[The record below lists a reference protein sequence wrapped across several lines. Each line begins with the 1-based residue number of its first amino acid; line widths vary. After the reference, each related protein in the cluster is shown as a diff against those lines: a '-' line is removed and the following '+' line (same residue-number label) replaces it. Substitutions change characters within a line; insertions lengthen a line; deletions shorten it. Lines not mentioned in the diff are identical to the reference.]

1 MKHVILLMF
10 ILFVAAATNLSLGA
24 SSNGEEIFPG
34 QRDLSILLRAVGGFE
49 GKIFLQDKPR
59 PGIGH
64 EERMLDT
71 LTQSIQNKHILTYE
85 GVEGTV
91 HEIEKRRDGW
101 ISGYYAEEVKKHN
114 VRVIHVPTLWHH
126 GARLPDREGVLQI
139 LKDQDILAVYAAG
152 NFGTV
157 PLDLY
162 YPENPYWGN
171 APPWDRNA
179 GKLVEYQEV
188 ESFFKGGHAV
198 MATFAIRKPETLRD
212 FTHWALGERNEKD
225 VQEMYQIAEGEYIR
239 HPLTAR
245 FGDLKEYGF
254 SVFLEKKGF
263 SWDRDKGEGKYVP
276 GTSRAS
282 AHVAA
287 FAFYLYQLWDTTAEV
302 LEVMQ
307 KTAIDIGE
315 PGVDE
320 EFGWGLINADHPII
334 WDKAAKKLE
343 KSLELCLLEDVA
355 LEQGM
360 MTAEKE
366 GFDLF
371 HSVESDKREIGFI
384 FGRNKAKVAFATGS
398 TARPFGIS
406 SRFLQQ
412 QSTTTQIG
420 IRHSVSD
427 NISVTGIY
435 GHSSHE
441 NFGVNKGSIGLGY
454 QKYFSDNSGNLS
466 LYVGH
471 RFVWGSV
478 GIPGYRAFD
487 IAQTPFALQ
496 MVEMRASFACFFN

>member
-1 MKHVILLMF
+1 MKHVMLLMF

-24 SSNGEEIFPG
+24 NQQREEIFPG
-34 QRDLSILLRAVGGFE
+34 QTPLSVLLNANGGFK
-49 GKIFLQDKPR
+49 GKIFLHDDQNSNHGKS
-59 PGIGH
+59 
-64 EERMLDT
+64 MLST
-71 LTQSIQNKHILTYE
+71 LTRSVPRESVMTHEDVYFVRQAPLLNGKPDPGFLPGFYTEE
-85 GVEGTV
+85 GER
-91 HEIEKRRDGW
+91 IKDDA
-101 ISGYYAEEVKKHN
+101 S
-114 VRVIHVPTLWHH
+114 VRVIHMPVAAHGVPGSLSEVGILQTLRNH
-126 GARLPDREGVLQI
+126 
-139 LKDQDILAVYAAG
+139 DILIVYGAG
-152 NFGTV
+152 NFVSSPHLDIYQPDNPFWGGEYDIGGGTKFR
-157 PLDLY
+157 LAEY
-162 YPENPYWGN
+162 H
-171 APPWDRNA
+171 
-179 GKLVEYQEV
+179 KVEQHFQ
-188 ESFFKGGHAV
+188 SGHAI
-198 MATFAIRKPETLRD
+198 MATHAVKKPKTFDKFARFAYGSK
-212 FTHWALGERNEKD
+212 RNEKD
-225 VQEMYQIAEGEYIR
+225 LESMYQDSGEYVR
-239 HPLTAR
+239 HPLNVR
-245 FGDLKEYGF
+245 FGALKEYGF
-254 SVFLEKKGF
+254 TVLFGDWNS
-263 SWDRDKGEGKYVP
+263 
-276 GTSRAS
+276 GTSAAS

-334 WDKAAKKLE
+334 WDRAVKRLE
-343 KSLELCLLEDVA
+343 DSLELCLLEDVA
-355 LEQGM
+355 LEQAM

-371 HSVESDKREIGFI
+371 HSVKSDKREIGFI

-420 IRHSVSD
+420 IRHSVTD

-435 GHSSHE
+435 GHSRHE
-441 NFGVNKGSIGLGY
+441 NFGVNKGSMGLGY

>member
-1 MKHVILLMF
+1 MKHVMLLMF

-24 SSNGEEIFPG
+24 NQQREEIFPG
-34 QRDLSILLRAVGGFE
+34 QTPLSTLLSANGGFK
-49 GKIFLQDKPR
+49 GKIFLYDDMDSEHGKIMLEMLTRSVPRESVMKHDVYFVPQGPLQNGKPV
-59 PGIGH
+59 PGFSPGFY
-64 EERMLDT
+64 T
-71 LTQSIQNKHILTYE
+71 KE
-85 GVEGTV
+85 G
-91 HEIEKRRDGW
+91 KRIKDGA
-101 ISGYYAEEVKKHN
+101 S
-114 VRVIHVPTLWHH
+114 VRVIHIPWAGYNIPLF
-126 GARLPDREGVLQI
+126 PNEEGVLQMLKNYNI
-139 LKDQDILAVYAAG
+139 LIVHAAG
-152 NFGTV
+152 NFGSI
-157 PLDLY
+157 PHLDIY
-162 YPENPYWGN
+162 QPDNPFWGS
-171 APPWDRNA
+171 
-179 GKLVEYQEV
+179 EYDHRSGIRIRLAEYRKVKQY
-188 ESFFKGGHAV
+188 FQDGHAI
-198 MATFAIRKPETLRD
+198 MATHAVKKPKTFDKFAS
-212 FTHWALGERNEKD
+212 FAYGSERSEKD
-225 VQEMYQIAEGEYIR
+225 LESMYQNSGEYIR
-239 HPLTAR
+239 HPLNAR
-245 FGDLKEYGF
+245 FGALKEYGF
-254 SVFLEKKGF
+254 TVLFAFGDWTS
-263 SWDRDKGEGKYVP
+263 
-276 GTSRAS
+276 GTSNAS

-287 FAFYLYQLWDTTAEV
+287 FAFYLCQLWDTTAEV

-320 EFGWGLINADHPII
+320 EFGWGLINANHPII
-334 WDKAAKKLE
+334 WDRAMKRLE
-343 KSLELCLLEDVA
+343 ESLELCLLEDVA

-360 MTAEKE
+360 MTAQKE

-371 HSVESDKREIGFI
+371 HSVESDKREIGVI
-384 FGRNKAKVAFATGS
+384 FGKNKVKVAFATGS

-420 IRHSVSD
+420 VQHSVTD

-487 IAQTPFALQ
+487 IAQTPFALR
-496 MVEMRASFACFFN
+496 MVEARASFAWLF